1 MSSTVSSS
9 ELAPGSGRPRAGRSF
24 IARLLDSRAF
34 LRLLTLAVVAAI
46 WQWYAVAVGG
56 LLIPTFDGTVIAF
69 GELMVDPDF
78 WKAVWVSNQAMVI
91 GFGVTIVLGIPMGLF
106 MGRYR
111 PAEAFTDVYIN
122 IMLVTPM
129 AAIIPLIIMA
139 IGFGL
144 DARVLLVVLFAIPMV
159 IVNSRAGVRQ
169 CDPSLIEMAQSFG
182 ASERSI
188 WWRIL
193 LPGSM
198 PAIMTGIRIGLSR
211 SLTAMVVIELLL
223 IAVGLGGLIINFRGA
238 FQPESLYAVVVFVVF
253 EALLLIEFARW
264 LERRLV
270 PWARGGA
277 LSHE

>member
-1 MSSTVSSS
+1 MSSAASHQH
-9 ELAPGSGRPRAGRSF
+9 LATGGGRPGAGRSLVSR
-24 IARLLDSRAF
+24 ALDSKAF
-34 LRLLTLAVVAAI
+34 LRLLTLAIVAGV

-56 LLIPTFDGTVIAF
+56 LLIPTFDGTVVAF
-69 GELMVDPDF
+69 GALLVDSAF
-78 WKAVWVSNQAMVI
+78 WGAVWVSNQAMLI
-91 GFGVTIVLGIPMGLF
+91 GFAITVVLGIPIGLL

-122 IMLVTPM
+122 ILLVTPM
-129 AAIIPLIIMA
+129 AALIPLIIMA

-144 DARVLLVVLFAIPMV
+144 NARVLLVVLFAIPMV

-169 CDPSLIEMAQSFG
+169 VDPSLIEMAQSFG
-182 ASERSI
+182 ATERSL

-198 PAIMTGIRIGLSR
+198 PAVMTGIRIGLSR

-223 IAVGLGGLIINFRGA
+223 VAVGLGGLILDFRGS
-238 FQPESLYAVVVFVVF
+238 FQAENLYAVVIFVVV
-253 EALLLIEFARW
+253 EALVLITVGRW

-270 PWARGGA
+270 PWTREGVLARQ
-277 LSHE
+277 

>member
-1 MSSTVSSS
+1 MSSAASPQR
-9 ELAPGSGRPRAGRSF
+9 LATGNGRPRAGRSLLSR
-24 IARLLDSRAF
+24 ALDSKAF
-34 LRLLTLAVVAAI
+34 LRLLTLAVIAGI

-56 LLIPTFDGTVIAF
+56 LLIPTFDGTVVAL
-69 GELMVDPDF
+69 GELLVDGEF
-78 WKAVWVSNQAMVI
+78 WRAVWVSNQAMLI
-91 GFGVTIVLGIPMGLF
+91 GFAITVVLGIPIGLF

-129 AAIIPLIIMA
+129 AALIPLIIMA

-144 DARVLLVVLFAIPMV
+144 NARVLLVVLFAIPMV

-169 CDPSLIEMAQSFG
+169 VDPTLIEMAQSFG
-182 ASERSI
+182 ATERSI

-198 PAIMTGIRIGLSR
+198 PAVMTGIRIGLSR

-253 EALLLIEFARW
+253 EALLLITFARW

-270 PWARGGA
+270 PWTSEGVLGTQ
-277 LSHE
+277 

>member
-1 MSSTVSSS
+1 MSSAASPQD
-9 ELAPGSGRPRAGRSF
+9 LAPGSGRPRAVRSF
-24 IARLLDSRAF
+24 TTRLLDSKAF

-56 LLIPTFDGTVIAF
+56 LLIPTFDGTVVAF
-69 GELMVDPDF
+69 GELFIDPEF
-78 WKAVWVSNQAMVI
+78 WKAVWVSNQAMLI
-91 GFGVTIVLGIPMGLF
+91 GFGITIALGIPIGLF

-169 CDPSLIEMAQSFG
+169 TDPTLIEMAQSFG
-182 ASERSI
+182 ANERSI

-253 EALLLIEFARW
+253 EALLLITFARW

-270 PWARGGA
+270 PWAREGV

>member
-1 MSSTVSSS
+1 M
-9 ELAPGSGRPRAGRSF
+9 GRV
-24 IARLLDSRAF
+24 LDSKAF
-34 LRLLTLAVVAAI
+34 LRLLTLAVIAAI
-46 WQWYAVAVGG
+46 WQWYAITVGG

-69 GELMVDPDF
+69 GELFLDPEF
-78 WKAVWVSNQAMVI
+78 WTAVWISNQAMLI
-91 GFGVTIVLGIPMGLF
+91 GFGITIALGIPIGLF

-122 IMLVTPM
+122 ILLVTPM

-144 DARVLLVVLFAIPMV
+144 NARVLLVVLFAIPMV

-169 CDPSLIEMAQSFG
+169 CDPYLIEMAQSFG
-182 ASERSI
+182 ANERSI

-211 SLTAMVVIELLL
+211 SLTAMIVIELLL
-223 IAVGLGGLIINFRGA
+223 IAVGLGGLIINYRGA

-253 EALLLIEFARW
+253 EALLLITFARW

-270 PWARGGA
+270 PWAREGV
-277 LSHE
+277 LSHD

>member
-1 MSSTVSSS
+1 MSSTASPQG
-9 ELAPGSGRPRAGRSF
+9 LATGSGRPRAGRSVVT
-24 IARLLDSRAF
+24 RLLDSKAF

-56 LLIPTFDGTVIAF
+56 LLIPTFDGTMVAF
-69 GELMVDPDF
+69 GELLVDFEF
-78 WKAVWVSNQAMVI
+78 WKAVWVSNQAMLI
-91 GFGVTIVLGIPMGLF
+91 GFAITIVLGIPIGLL

-169 CDPSLIEMAQSFG
+169 VDPSLIEMAQSFG
-182 ASERSI
+182 ATERSI
-188 WWRIL
+188 WGRIL

-198 PAIMTGIRIGLSR
+198 PAVMTGLRIGLSR

-238 FQPESLYAVVVFVVF
+238 FNPEGLYAVVVFVVF
-253 EALLLIEFARW
+253 EALLLISVMRW
-264 LERRLV
+264 LERKLV
-270 PWARGGA
+270 PWTREGV
-277 LSHE
+277 LSNE

>member
-1 MSSTVSSS
+1 MTSTASPRH
-9 ELAPGSGRPRAGRSF
+9 LAKGNGRPRAGRS
-24 IARLLDSRAF
+24 IGTRLLDSKLF
-34 LRLLTLAVVAAI
+34 LRLLTLAAVAAI

-56 LLIPTFDGTVIAF
+56 LLIPTFDGTVVAF
-69 GELMVDPDF
+69 GELLIDPEF
-78 WKAVWVSNQAMVI
+78 WGAVWVSNQAMLI
-91 GFGVTIVLGIPMGLF
+91 GFAITVALGIPIGLV

-144 DARVLLVVLFAIPMV
+144 DARVLLVVLFAVPMV
-159 IVNSRAGVRQ
+159 IVNCRAGVRQ
-169 CDPSLIEMAQSFG
+169 VDPTLIEMAQSFG
-182 ASERSI
+182 ARERSI

-198 PAIMTGIRIGLSR
+198 PAVMTGIRIGLSR

-223 IAVGLGGLIINFRGA
+223 VAVGLGGLIINFRGA
-238 FQPESLYAVVVFVVF
+238 FEAESLYAVVVFVVF
-253 EALLLIEFARW
+253 EALILITIARW
-264 LERRLV
+264 IERKLV
-270 PWARGGA
+270 PWTSEGV
-277 LSHE
+277 LSDA

>member
-1 MSSTVSSS
+1 MSSAAETRP
-9 ELAPGSGRPRAGRSF
+9 LANRGGRHDAGRPFVS
-24 IARLLDSRAF
+24 RLLDSKLF
-34 LRLLTLAVVAAI
+34 LRLLTLAIVAGI
-46 WQWYAVAVGG
+46 WQWYAVTVGG

-69 GELMVDPDF
+69 FELFIDPSF
-78 WKAVWVSNQAMVI
+78 WEAVWVSNQSMII
-91 GFGVTIVLGIPMGLF
+91 GFSFTILVGIPLGLL

-122 IMLVTPM
+122 ILLVTPM

-144 DARVLLVVLFAIPMV
+144 QARVLLVVLFAVPMV
-159 IVNSRAGVRQ
+159 IVNCRAGVRQ
-169 CDPSLIEMAQSFG
+169 VDPTLIEMAQSFG

-193 LPGSM
+193 LPGAM
-198 PAIMTGIRIGLSR
+198 PAVMTGIRIGLSR

-223 IAVGLGGLIINFRGA
+223 VAVGLGGLIINFRGQFNA
-238 FQPESLYAVVVFVVF
+238 EALYAVVVFVVI
-253 EALLLIEFARW
+253 EALVLITVARW

-270 PWARGGA
+270 PWAHEGV